1 MNTVTHSP
9 AGLVLPVPRVT
20 CPNAAFECMSGLM
33 QVQTVSLP
41 DGPEHP
47 VFELTCDCG
56 AEVRAQY
63 IGYRQP

>member
-1 MNTVTHSP
+1 
-9 AGLVLPVPRVT
+9 
-20 CPNAAFECMSGLM
+20 MSGLM